1 MLKRVEIGGFIEI
14 PEGAEL
20 PELDQIV
27 TVSEL
32 RVQVT
37 GKHEDKQKRR
47 GDTSELVYTRK
58 TTLLDGAQI
67 LLRDMER
74 RIAELVAQFEHLE
87 EFWTVL
93 RKVSRRKAS

>member
-47 GDTSELVYTRK
+47 GDTSELVFTRK
-58 TTLLDGAQI
+58 TTLLDGASI
-67 LLRDMER
+67 LKVEEPPEPL
-74 RIAELVAQFEHLE
+74 FEGDE
-87 EFWTVL
+87 GGGDE
-93 RKVSRRKAS
+93 

>member
-58 TTLLDGAQI
+58 TTLLDGAQV
-67 LLRDMER
+67 LKVEDAPEPLFDEADGEPVGDR
-74 RIAELVAQFEHLE
+74 AEA
-87 EFWTVL
+87 
-93 RKVSRRKAS
+93 

>member
-1 MLKRVEIGGFIEI
+1 MLKRVELHGFIEI

-27 TVSEL
+27 TVSEVK
-32 RVQVT
+32 VQIT

-47 GDTSELVYTRK
+47 GETSELVLTRK

-67 LLRDMER
+67 LKVEDAPEPL
-74 RIAELVAQFEHLE
+74 FEGDDGE
-87 EFWTVL
+87 DE
-93 RKVSRRKAS
+93 

>member
-20 PELDQIV
+20 PEIDQII
-27 TVSEL
+27 TDL
-32 RVQVT
+32 KVQVT

-47 GDTSELVYTRK
+47 GSTSEVVLTRK

-67 LLRDMER
+67 LKVEDAPEPLFDEDDE
-74 RIAELVAQFEHLE
+74 AE
-87 EFWTVL
+87 
-93 RKVSRRKAS
+93 

>member
-47 GDTSELVYTRK
+47 GDTSELVFTRK

-67 LLRDMER
+67 LKVEDAPEPL
-74 RIAELVAQFEHLE
+74 FEGDDGGE
-87 EFWTVL
+87 GE
-93 RKVSRRKAS
+93 

>member
-20 PELDQIV
+20 PEIDQIV

-32 RVQVT
+32 RVQIT

-47 GDTSELVYTRK
+47 GSMSEVVLTRK

-67 LLRDMER
+67 LKVEDAPEPLFDEDADEEA
-74 RIAELVAQFEHLE
+74 AEG
-87 EFWTVL
+87 
-93 RKVSRRKAS
+93 

>member
-47 GDTSELVYTRK
+47 GDYATEGLDPRARVRLALGAAERFSTYVRRPFVIRK
-58 TTLLDGAQI
+58 GP
-67 LLRDMER
+67 
-74 RIAELVAQFEHLE
+74 
-87 EFWTVL
+87 
-93 RKVSRRKAS
+93 

>member
-20 PELDQIV
+20 PEIDQVV
-27 TVSEL
+27 TVSDVK
-32 RVQVT
+32 VQVT

-47 GDTSELVYTRK
+47 GSTSEVVLTRK

-67 LLRDMER
+67 LKVEDAPEPLFDGDG
-74 RIAELVAQFEHLE
+74 E
-87 EFWTVL
+87 EGGEE
-93 RKVSRRKAS
+93 